1 MVKLKA
7 MKMMI
12 LTITI
17 YDDNG
22 NDDNHDNEDCK
33 DGNKG
38 DDYQKYE
45 RNCNGNGNDSYDD
58 N

>member
-7 MKMMI
+7 MEMI
-12 LTITI
+12 MLTITI

-22 NDDNHDNEDCK
+22 NDHNHDNEDGK

-38 DDYQKYE
+38 DGYQKL
-45 RNCNGNGNDSYDD
+45 
-58 N
+58 